1 MEREVEQDSNIHHQ
15 LTYSTTETGGDP
27 QQKQLMEREVEQDSN
42 IHHQLTYSTTEIR
55 RQQYTPPTDLQHYRD
70 TWRSTTETTDG
81 ERSRARQTAIYT
93 TN

>member
-15 LTYSTTETGGDP
+15 LTYSTTETRGDP
-27 QQKQLMEREVEQDSN
+27 QQKQLMEREVEQDK
-42 IHHQLTYSTTEIR
+42 
-55 RQQYTPPTDLQHYRD
+55 QQYTPPTDLQHYRD